1 MNCANYQ
8 KDRSKHFTSGGT
20 KGWSKKKKQFEKGQK
35 QLNTKFYHDRK
46 TDLDRKLKDFFDKNN
61 NSNKPKVP

>member
-1 MNCANYQ
+1 MLVQ
-8 KDRSKHFTSGGT
+8 
-20 KGWSKKKKQFEKGQK
+20 KKKIQFEKGQK